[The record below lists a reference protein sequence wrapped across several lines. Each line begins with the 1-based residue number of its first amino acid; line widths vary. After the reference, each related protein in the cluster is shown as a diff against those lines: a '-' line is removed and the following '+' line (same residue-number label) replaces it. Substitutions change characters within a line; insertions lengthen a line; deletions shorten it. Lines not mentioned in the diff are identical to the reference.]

1 MKSKLTLELVWWLVT
16 AIIVALFVLPIY
28 TSLGDRYTFYF
39 ANIFFIVLF
48 VTYTRLIFLT
58 RYSFLS
64 NNKWLKVIFVFLSIP
79 LFFYAMDALFD
90 FQDFFDRDDHIK
102 MLSNL
107 TPDKAVEFNNYI
119 KYQFLFFGTGG
130 MIVLFMMPVRMVIS
144 VWRTINRG
152 ED

>member
-1 MKSKLTLELVWWLVT
+1 MKSKLTLELVWWIATAILVT
-16 AIIVALFVLPIY
+16 LFVLPIY
-28 TSLGDRYTFYF
+28 SALGDRYTFYVP
-39 ANIFFIVLF
+39 NIFFIILF

-58 RYSFLS
+58 KYSFLS

-79 LFFYAMDALFD
+79 LFFYAMDALFN

-130 MIVLFMMPVRMVIS
+130 MIVLFMMPVKMIIS
-144 VWRTINRG
+144 IWKTINLGR
-152 ED
+152 D